1 MIIISLVKIA
11 MFFVMPTILKIPL
24 SYRTWFFIVILI
36 MVIILSISDYYVV
49 DLISKKYQDMEEK
62 DLFVLLYGEPIQNV
76 VISEAE
82 IIESKKYI
90 SKQKIYYFVN

>member
-1 MIIISLVKIA
+1 
-11 MFFVMPTILKIPL
+11 
-24 SYRTWFFIVILI
+24 
-36 MVIILSISDYYVV
+36 
-49 DLISKKYQDMEEK
+49 MEEK